1 MLTYEKMFKILE
13 SKGIDQ
19 IDVVFSG
26 GNDSGSI
33 ENFVVHVY
41 SEEKEMKEDEINK
54 INPDLSDVL
63 SSVVYNDYGS
73 FAGDYDVSGKY
84 VFSVK
89 DKTVKKECSESYTEY
104 KQIDE
109 IVMDEESIKIQN
121 SSVKD
126 RPTIPESWERKEFN
140 DVNKEEFNY
149 GKSLVVCKTCNK
161 PRSIES
167 LSVEKVYCG
176 NDCDKVYP
184 TSNFYYID
192 KLSYNFNDETVWD
205 NEIDSVDSL
214 KLYMKKHQVR

>member
-13 SKGIDQ
+13 SKGIEQ
-19 IDVVFSG
+19 VDVVFSG

-41 SEEKEMKEDEINK
+41 GEEKEMKEYEINK

-73 FAGDYDVSGKY
+73 FAGDYDVYGKY

-104 KQIDE
+104 KQIEE
-109 IVMDEESIKIQN
+109 IVINEESIKIQN

-140 DVNKEEFNY
+140 DVNKEEFN
-149 GKSLVVCKTCNK
+149 
-161 PRSIES
+161 
-167 LSVEKVYCG
+167 
-176 NDCDKVYP
+176 
-184 TSNFYYID
+184 
-192 KLSYNFNDETVWD
+192 
-205 NEIDSVDSL
+205 
-214 KLYMKKHQVR
+214 